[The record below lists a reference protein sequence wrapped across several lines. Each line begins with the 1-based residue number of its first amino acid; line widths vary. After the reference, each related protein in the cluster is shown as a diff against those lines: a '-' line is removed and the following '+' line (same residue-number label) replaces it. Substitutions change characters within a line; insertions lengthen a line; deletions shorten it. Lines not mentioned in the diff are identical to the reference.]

1 MKVVQCVDAE
11 GNSRAG
17 VIRMEIEALKQLTHP
32 MLAQYREYF
41 QEGDNIHIFMDLGSG
56 NIYNIPNIYNIYRE
70 STKRSNY
77 KKKQSKGYISL
88 RRAPGVI
95 HKDNR
100 MCRIFTQREHIS

>member
-56 NIYNIPNIYNIYRE
+56 NIYNIQYIYIYII
-70 STKRSNY
+70 
-77 KKKQSKGYISL
+77 YI
-88 RRAPGVI
+88 
-95 HKDNR
+95 
-100 MCRIFTQREHIS
+100 